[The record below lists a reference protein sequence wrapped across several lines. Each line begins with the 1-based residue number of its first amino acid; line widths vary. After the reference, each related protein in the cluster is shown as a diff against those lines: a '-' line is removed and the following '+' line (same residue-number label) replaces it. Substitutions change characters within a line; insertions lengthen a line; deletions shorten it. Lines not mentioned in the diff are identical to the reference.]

1 MGRLIDAHIHFWD
14 PNTRNHEWLQA
25 LPDLAR
31 PFTPSDIDFGT
42 RAPDGVV
49 FVEADCALTES
60 LSEVQWVSSLASG
73 DVPIIGIVAR
83 APLERGAAVGSL
95 LLRLADEPLVVGVRR
110 LLQHEPLALLQDPA
124 LVEGARLLA
133 DHGFAFDLCV
143 TFDQLRPVTKL
154 VRSCPDTT
162 FVLDHVGKPPVADR
176 LLDPWREDLRM
187 LAMCPN
193 VTCKLSGL
201 ATLARAGWSCRD
213 VLPYLRYAL
222 GEFEPGRCMFGSDWP
237 VALQN
242 TSYEAWL
249 DTVVEATQDLAPRER
264 DDIFGETATR
274 AYGLPHPTKGELSA
288 CSQSIT

>member
-1 MGRLIDAHIHFWD
+1 MGRFIDAHIHFWD
-14 PNTRNHEWLQA
+14 PNIHNHEWLQA

-31 PFTPSDIDFGT
+31 PFTPSHIDFGT
-42 RAPDGVV
+42 RTPDGVV
-49 FVEADCALTES
+49 FVEADCALNEG

-73 DVPIIGIVAR
+73 EVPIIGIVAR
-83 APLERGAAVGSL
+83 APLEQGAAVGSL

-110 LLQHEPLALLQDPA
+110 LLQDEPLALLQDPA
-124 LVEGARLLA
+124 LVEGTRLLA

-143 TFDQLRPVTKL
+143 TFHQLRSLTEL

-176 LLDPWREDLRM
+176 RLDPWRGDLHV
-187 LAMCPN
+187 LAESPN

-201 ATLARAGWSCRD
+201 ATLAQPGWSRRD
-213 VLPYLRYAL
+213 VLPYLRHAL
-222 GEFEPGRCMFGSDWP
+222 GEFGPERCMFGSDWP

-249 DTVVEATQDLAPRER
+249 DTVLEATQDLTPRER
-264 DDIFGETATR
+264 DDILGETAAR
-274 AYGLPHPTKGELSA
+274 VYGLTCPTKGIVSA